1 MSRYWFMLSLL
12 LVFSFSTSGCLET
25 TEDYYYSVTDPE
37 DNSNSRETN
46 DVLFTLTLD
55 SGEEDMDISDL
66 VIIIEPNEA
75 AHTCVTSGT
84 GGNCTLVQSGSDDSL
99 WEIGEDLDITENG
112 VDICHQHCILYFSVE
127 GPEDIKVVGA
137 TILNTT

>member
-1 MSRYWFMLSLL
+1 MSRHWFVLSLL

-37 DNSNSRETN
+37 SNSNSEEDS

-55 SGEEDMDISDL
+55 SGEADMDISDL
-66 VIIIEPNEA
+66 VVIIEPNEA
-75 AHTCVTSGT
+75 AHTCVASGT
-84 GGNCTLVQSGSDDSL
+84 GGNCIMVQSGSDDSL
-99 WEIGEDLDITENG
+99 WEIGEVLSITENG
-112 VDICHQHCILYFSVE
+112 VDICSQHCILYFSVE
-127 GPEDIKVVGA
+127 GPEGFKVVGA